1 MARSAHLDDSLTLSA
16 AERSDAAEELLRSL
30 ENEPDDAD
38 ADVAWAG
45 EIERRVEAGGEGVAA
60 ATVLAEGRARLS
72 GSR

>member
-1 MARSAHLDDSLTLSA
+1 MARFAHLDDLLKLSA

-30 ENEPDDAD
+30 EHEPEDAD
-38 ADVAWAG
+38 ADIAWVA
-45 EIERRVEAGGEGVAA
+45 EIERRVEAGGEGIAA